1 MRVRSGA
8 CPWARRANPNAS
20 PEPPLRPLNA
30 TDLAQ
35 NGQPAQASHTAH
47 GKAPDRSI
55 EMARRRAHTTGCRRR
70 THDISTRIPRSRAAV
85 PGRRSRGRATVSAL
99 VRCTRT
105 RQHTLTEVCPRLLH
119 KVSVS
124 LSPLSRVAGRRVEL
138 IWPTR
143 WVRRAGASDPH
154 AGHTQRAAVL
164 MGGHTA
170 FSTNRHEAQPRRTSD
185 AAEAGSVDAAHGR
198 PVTVRQ
204 GSGHMCVC
212 RRVRA
217 EPEPQPARERTGSSE
232 MPDGVGARGERQ
244 KLQRACNWKHTFH
257 AKTCQEKRVLC

>member
-1 MRVRSGA
+1 MFRHAYHGA
-8 CPWARRANPNAS
+8 ARRYQGGGRES
-20 PEPPLRPLNA
+20 
-30 TDLAQ
+30 
-35 NGQPAQASHTAH
+35 
-47 GKAPDRSI
+47 APQ
-55 EMARRRAHTTGCRRR
+55 
-70 THDISTRIPRSRAAV
+70 
-85 PGRRSRGRATVSAL
+85 SAL

-257 AKTCQEKRVLC
+257 DKKKHTFHATKHYKPDPSQ